1 MSSFYFS
8 FDKED
13 KNIMFYLRFS
23 SFILALKDICTWD
36 TNKFY
41 RKLKALSKY
50 SCKKWELKLPAE
62 KCSRAY
68 SLYDYANEKEKY
80 KFFFDFAMAQ
90 TNAV

>member
-23 SFILALKDICTWD
+23 SFILALKDIYTWD

-50 SCKKWELKLPAE
+50 SCKK
-62 KCSRAY
+62 
-68 SLYDYANEKEKY
+68 NE
-80 KFFFDFAMAQ
+80 
-90 TNAV
+90 N